1 MRDSSQPLPPSSN
14 PWNTQMDMTMTNIQ
28 TQKPQ
33 FIYETY
39 IRAPADRVWEALT
52 KPEFTQQ
59 YFHATSIESTWQV
72 GASVRYLSQDGT
84 AVEGEVLQIVPGE
97 SLSISWHVLY
107 DDDAAREAPSRVTF
121 SIEAL
126 AQQTK
131 LRIVHDSFPEAS
143 VVFKRISQGWPWIIA
158 SLKSLLETGEALPDA
173 TPNGS

>member
-1 MRDSSQPLPPSSN
+1 MAKQE
-14 PWNTQMDMTMTNIQ
+14 TIEQ
-28 TQKPQ
+28 TQKPE

-39 IRAPADRVWEALT
+39 IRASAEKVWEALT
-52 KPEFTQQ
+52 DPEFTRQ
-59 YFHATSIESTWQV
+59 YFHATAIESTWQV
-72 GASVRYLSQDGT
+72 GAPVRYEGENGT
-84 AVEGEVLQIVPGE
+84 AVDGEVLEIVPGE
-97 SLSISWHVLY
+97 KLSISWHVLY